1 MPIERINDV
10 ETNNSTNGNI
20 ESNEKYAI
28 IKYVNDKIKCRINDN
43 EFNECRI
50 CYEES
55 TQENPFLFPCKCFGT
70 MRFIHETCLN
80 KWRNENI
87 DNINFHKC
95 NECNTFYQKSFPKPM
110 EKYFLFSYKYNIL
123 LRFYFPSLF
132 MFIILTFYNDY
143 NGRIIDVI
151 EYDKTRNITSLIKDS
166 QYNFTVYYFGFSMNC
181 SLDAFFI
188 YYITSMLYH
197 INNRFKFINKI
208 KYDLLS
214 KIFFSNGFFL
224 LMAMFIPS
232 QSYSVFFILLNIYII
247 LTPIHANFIYSDTK
261 HVIKEMNLENKV
273 VIFNYDPEYDNQINR
288 NFENFINNI
297 IDNMGDD
304 YDNIDNFNFNNRINN
319 HINQEPLNN
328 INDMQRNNNRNRQ
341 YRRVHVYEMNN

>member
-1 MPIERINDV
+1 
-10 ETNNSTNGNI
+10 
-20 ESNEKYAI
+20 
-28 IKYVNDKIKCRINDN
+28 
-43 EFNECRI
+43 
-50 CYEES
+50 
-55 TQENPFLFPCKCFGT
+55 
-70 MRFIHETCLN
+70 
-80 KWRNENI
+80 
-87 DNINFHKC
+87 
-95 NECNTFYQKSFPKPM
+95 
-110 EKYFLFSYKYNIL
+110 
-123 LRFYFPSLF
+123 
-132 MFIILTFYNDY
+132 
-143 NGRIIDVI
+143 
-151 EYDKTRNITSLIKDS
+151 
-166 QYNFTVYYFGFSMNC
+166 
-181 SLDAFFI
+181 
-188 YYITSMLYH
+188 MLYH